1 MKRAKMIFD
10 FNHIDG
16 NIDKNQLIEIESL
29 HQFYHE
35 KLWLFRRAYKYFKRL
50 NLVCNLSSVSVVC
63 GTIARGVTLYYT
75 HFEITGGSCNLIGS
89 NWCDLLTNRTIF
101 CFKSHHF
108 PSQ

>member
-35 KLWLFRRAYKYFKRL
+35 KL
-50 NLVCNLSSVSVVC
+50 
-63 GTIARGVTLYYT
+63 
-75 HFEITGGSCNLIGS
+75 
-89 NWCDLLTNRTIF
+89 
-101 CFKSHHF
+101 
-108 PSQ
+108 